1 MFKWPTPPSP
11 RAHKH
16 ELADFAEL
24 ICWKDNGTSAT
35 ALSRLLARLE
45 ENDYSGGVPEEEEL
59 DARVEQAYMEIER
72 RQEVCGDSYPFTIGN
87 QGLTLQASQETGNP
101 RHVIYKYLLLATR
114 LNMNDHRKHANID
127 GTKIFEELSADVARE
142 YFGDRAKGFVFG
154 TAADNANFP
163 GKVDDLCYQIN
174 EGGGF
179 VDNSGSTGTSMK
191 DGKLDIVV
199 WKPFTDGL
207 PGKLIGF
214 GQCKTGTYYENELT
228 QLQPDVFRDMWMRS
242 PLVVLPVRMFFLAE
256 ALASAGGGRIYTS
269 RRAGLLFDR
278 CRIIDFCNEVNKDVI
293 AKVRKWTEA
302 AANAVE
308 LPVVV

>member
-35 ALSRLLARLE
+35 ALSRSLARLE

-114 LNMNDHRKHANID
+114 LNMNNHQNHANID
-127 GTKIFEELSADVARE
+127 GTKIFEDLSAEVAKE
-142 YFGDRAKGFVFG
+142 YLGTRAQSVVFG
-154 TAADNANFP
+154 AAAGSAGFP
-163 GKVDDLCYQIN
+163 EKVDYLCSLLG

-179 VDNSGSTGTSMK
+179 IGRNVEDTDAK
-191 DGKLDIVV
+191 DGKLDVV
-199 WKPFTDGL
+199 AWTPFKDGL

-214 GQCKTGTYYENELT
+214 GQCKTGTYWEDSVT
-228 QLQPDVFRDMWMRS
+228 QLQPSAFREKWLS
-242 PLVVLPVRMFFLAE
+242 SALFVPPVRMFFIAE
-256 ALASAGGGRIYTS
+256 DLASS
-269 RRAGLLFDR
+269 PKRRGVAIDAGLLFDR
-278 CRIIDFCNEVNKDVI
+278 CRIVDFCDGVDSDVI
-293 AKVRKWTEA
+293 TKIQEWTEA
-302 AANAVE
+302 AAISNE

>member
-35 ALSRLLARLE
+35 ALSRSLARLE

-114 LNMNDHRKHANID
+114 LNMNNHQNHANID
-127 GTKIFEELSADVARE
+127 GTKIFEELSAEVAKE
-142 YFGDRAKGFVFG
+142 YLGTRAQSVVFG
-154 TAADNANFP
+154 AAAGSAGFP
-163 GKVDDLCYQIN
+163 EKVDYLCSLLG

-179 VDNSGSTGTSMK
+179 IGRNVEDTDAK
-191 DGKLDIVV
+191 DGKLDVV
-199 WKPFTDGL
+199 AWTPFKDGL

-214 GQCKTGTYYENELT
+214 GQCKTGTYWEDSVT
-228 QLQPDVFRDMWMRS
+228 QLQPSAFREKWLS
-242 PLVVLPVRMFFLAE
+242 SALFVPPVRMFFIAE
-256 ALASAGGGRIYTS
+256 DLASS
-269 RRAGLLFDR
+269 PKRRGVAIDAGLLFDR
-278 CRIIDFCNEVNKDVI
+278 CRIVDFCDGVDSDVMTKI
-293 AKVRKWTEA
+293 QEWTEA
-302 AANAVE
+302 AAISNE

>member
-114 LNMNDHRKHANID
+114 LNMRDDRVHAGID
-127 GTKIFEELSADVARE
+127 GTLLFEELSADVARE
-142 YFGDRAKGFVFG
+142 YFGPRAKSLVFG
-154 TAADNANFP
+154 TSAGSSGFEE
-163 GKVDDLCYQIN
+163 KVNDLCHQMK

-179 VDNSGSTGTSMK
+179 IGRDIEDTDAK
-191 DGKLDIVV
+191 DGKLDVVV
-199 WKPFTDGL
+199 WAPFKDGL

-214 GQCKTGTYYENELT
+214 GQCKTGTYWEDSVT
-228 QLQPDVFRDMWMRS
+228 QLQPSAFRDKWLS
-242 PLVVLPVRMFFLAE
+242 SALFIPPVRMFFIAE
-256 ALASAGGGRIYTS
+256 DLASS
-269 RRAGLLFDR
+269 PKRRGVAIDAGLLFDR